1 MTAYTI
7 QPYDINKIG
16 RSGYG
21 RITAKIQGFWSSDP
35 ITLYVER
42 RTYGDDEGWRVTLSH
57 SSGGREHKEVVS
69 DMEAGRNFAGAMVA
83 LADIGET
90 LIAEHGQAMEVAYQA
105 KREEERLAYEAKK
118 AAEAAA
124 VEADPAIGLAI
135 ATGIV
140 AEMATAAAGTYA
152 VTRVF
157 RKRGSTSINKVV
169 ARCNYKTRFAVN
181 GITVSKKEAI
191 ETIAAYAEMV
201 EQKG

>member
-7 QPYDINKIG
+7 QPYDINEIG

-42 RTYGDDEGWRVTLSH
+42 RTYGDDKGWRVTLSH
-57 SSGGREHKEVVS
+57 SSGGRDPKEVAS
-69 DMEAGRNFAGAMVA
+69 DVEAARNFAGAMIA

-90 LIAEHGQAMEVAYQA
+90 FIADHGVALEA
-105 KREEERLAYEAKK
+105 AYEAERARSLALAEAEK
-118 AAEAAA
+118 AAKVAAI
-124 VEADPAIGLAI
+124 EADPAIGLAV
-135 ATGIV
+135 AAGIV
-140 AEMATAAAGTYA
+140 AEMAAASANTYA

-157 RKRGSTSINKVV
+157 RKRGSTVTSNVV

-181 GITVSKKEAI
+181 GHTVSKKEAI
-191 ETIAAYAEMV
+191 EYIASYAELV